1 MKKATRAKNRRGA
14 AMILY
19 TVLLPVLLLFCGLA
33 IDLSILYVVQT
44 RLSAA
49 VDGAALGAGRLLG
62 SSANTTEIANEFLN
76 ANYPAG
82 YWGTTN
88 LTPVITFTTQASL
101 HTIVVTASV
110 QAPLLFLRILR
121 QSNCT
126 VSATATAVR
135 RDVRIELVLDRSYS
149 MVNQMATLRTTAASF
164 VNMFIPGH
172 DELGLVILSGSSYV
186 AYPNP
191 TQTPSYNYT
200 TGIGPDVHFAD
211 AVTGTGQNMLT
222 TINAMQVGTD
232 TNTPEAV
239 WLAYLELKKAI
250 AADSDPSKANVI
262 VLFTDGVP
270 NGFTAYLNDPSH
282 NALSS
287 SSNCYYNPST
297 GTSNQQIGWI
307 ATSGN
312 ASDITFFSPTNSVGT
327 GLYQPLIYNSA
338 HSNYWWATTLSGQ
351 YVNDMNQVGGTPMT
365 NCRNITDQNLAGL
378 AKIPPQDFYG
388 NSTSGTAYT
397 QGVLYQRYNIAYDP
411 TKPTNGYHMGLASW
425 NVTDNAAQRI
435 LADTNSNIAIYTI
448 GFTGDGGVDAPL
460 LKRMANTQD
469 STSYNSN
476 HQTGLYVEAWDAT
489 SLQNAFW
496 QVASQILRL
505 TQ

>member
-1 MKKATRAKNRRGA
+1 MKKATQARSRRGA

-19 TVLLPVLLLFCGLA
+19 TVLLPTLLLFCGLA

-62 SSANTTEIANEFLN
+62 SSANTNEIANEFLN

-88 LTPVITFTTQASL
+88 LTPNISVTTNASL

-121 QSNCT
+121 QNNCT
-126 VSATATAVR
+126 VAATATAVR

-149 MVNQMATLRTTAASF
+149 MVNQMSTLRSVASNF

-172 DELGLVILSGSSYV
+172 DEMGLVILSGSSYT

-200 TGIGPDVHFAD
+200 GGNGPDVHYAD
-211 AVTGTGQNMLT
+211 PVTGTGQNMLT
-222 TINAMQVGTD
+222 TIAALQVGTD
-232 TNTPEAV
+232 TNTSEAV
-239 WLAYLELKKAI
+239 WLAYKELQKAMT
-250 AADSDPSKANVI
+250 ADSDPTKANVI
-262 VLFTDGVP
+262 VLFTDGLP

-282 NALSS
+282 NALAAG
-287 SSNCYYNPST
+287 NCYYNPST
-297 GTSNQQIGWI
+297 GTSNKQIGWI
-307 ATSGN
+307 ATAGN
-312 ASDITFFSPTNSVGT
+312 ASDITFFSPYASSGNGFYV
-327 GLYQPLIYNSA
+327 PLIFNTA
-338 HSNYWWATTLSGQ
+338 HSNYWWASTVIGS
-351 YVNDMNQVGGTPMT
+351 YVPDMNQVTGTPMYG
-365 NCRNITDQNLAGL
+365 CYNIGDSNLSGL

-388 NSTSGTAYT
+388 NSTTGTAYT
-397 QGVLYQRYNIAYDP
+397 QGALYKKYGIAYDQ
-411 TKPTNGYHMGLASW
+411 TKPNNGYHMGLASW
-425 NVTDNAAQRI
+425 NVADNAAQKI
-435 LADTNSNIAIYTI
+435 LADTTSNIAIYTI
-448 GFTGDGGVDAPL
+448 GFTGDGGVDAAL
-460 LKRMANTQD
+460 LKRMANDATA
-469 STSYNSN
+469 SSYNSN
-476 HQTGLYVEAWDAT
+476 YATGEYVEAWDAA

-505 TQ
+505 TH